1 MGYLDYA
8 IIGIIGVCAITAF
21 YRGLIKTIFSL
32 FSIIIGI
39 AVTYMV
45 YPFVSSF
52 LLKNTKLLTSVSSKV
67 ASGLKLESLS
77 QNSITPQD
85 HIELVEKLKIP
96 EQMKNILLEN
106 KNAEVFDL
114 LNATK
119 IDDYISSAIGTMIIN
134 IIVFAVVM
142 IICMLLIK
150 IIAKTL
156 DIMSYLPVIKQLN
169 KLGGLFFGLI
179 QGVLV
184 SWAGCL
190 LLSVLINMN
199 GNEKL
204 LAMLYDSPIA
214 LFFYE
219 NNILLYLIGNIGSIV
234 AKLN

>member
-1 MGYLDYA
+1 MGYLDYV
-8 IIGIIGVCAITAF
+8 IIGIIGVCALTAF
-21 YRGLIKTIFSL
+21 YRGLIKTVFSL
-32 FSIIIGI
+32 FSAIIGI

-52 LLKNTKLLTSVSSKV
+52 LLKNTKLLATISSKV
-67 ASGLKLESLS
+67 ASSLKLESLS

-96 EQMKNILLEN
+96 GLMKNILLKN

-119 IDDYISSAIGTMIIN
+119 IDEYISSAIGTMIIN
-134 IIVFAVVM
+134 IFVFVIVM
-142 IICMLLIK
+142 IICMILIR

-156 DIMSYLPVIKQLN
+156 DIISYLPVIKQLN
-169 KLGGLFFGLI
+169 KLGGLIFGII
-179 QGVLV
+179 QGVLI

-190 LLSVLINMN
+190 LLAVVINMN

-214 LFFYE
+214 LYFYE
-219 NNILLYLIGNIGSIV
+219 NNIFLYLIGNIGSIV
-234 AKLN
+234 AKL